1 MSRRIVVSVAA
12 GVVVLGGAGA
22 FALAYAGDQSPTLAH
37 STARYTAPA
46 ADHDGSLTFTTDVTT
61 SSDVKSVKVVAWPAN
76 SPFAKKPLT
85 AKDMAGVEES
95 AVCKSSGGD
104 VERCTYKVAVT
115 RADAEGSPKG
125 LWHVAVLVTAKDGD
139 TTLDTKAADFKVA

>member
-22 FALAYAGDQSPTLAH
+22 FALAYAGDQSPALAH

-61 SSDVKSVKVVAWPAN
+61 SSDVKSVKVLAWPAN
-76 SPFAKKPLT
+76 SSFAKKGLT
-85 AKDMAGVEES
+85 AKDMAGVES
-95 AVCKSSGGD
+95 AVCKPSGGD
-104 VERCTYKVAVT
+104 TERCTYKVAVT

-125 LWHVAVLVTAKDGD
+125 QWHVAVLVTAKDGD
-139 TTLDTKAADFKVA
+139 TTLDTKAADFTVA